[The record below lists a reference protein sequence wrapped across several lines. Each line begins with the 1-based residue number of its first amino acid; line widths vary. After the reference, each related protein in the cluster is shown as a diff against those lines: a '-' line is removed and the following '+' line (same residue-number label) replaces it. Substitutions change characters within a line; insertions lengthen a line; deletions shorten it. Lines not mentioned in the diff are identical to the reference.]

1 MAGSISRELAAEAA
15 RVTEPGSVDLARRVA
30 AMDPPTRAAAAVQMA
45 VDGAAYSDIAKVLDY
60 ETPAAA
66 KKAVWGTIGDI
77 APDPAA
83 VEQRREMMG
92 RALGKLLSS
101 CMRRATNPKDP
112 DHTNYVRTTLAILD
126 RQARLYGLDAPTTV
140 QIHTPTQ
147 REIDAYVDHVRHL
160 RLVAAGDLEADIL
173 DAEIIEDGPVSPV
186 GGEADAGAQAG

>member
-1 MAGSISRELAAEAA
+1 MAGAIPRELAAEAA
-15 RVTEPGSVDLARRVA
+15 RVTEPGSMEMARRVA

-45 VDGAAYSDIAKVLDY
+45 IDGAAYSDIAKVLDY

-77 APDPAA
+77 TPDPKQVA
-83 VEQRREMMG
+83 EKRELMG

-101 CMRRATNPKDP
+101 CMRRATNPHDP

-126 RQARLYGLDAPTTV
+126 RQARLFGLDAPTAIE
-140 QIHTPTQ
+140 IHTPTQ
-147 REIDAYVDHVRHL
+147 REINEYVEHVRHL

-173 DAEIIEDGPVSPV
+173 DGEIVEA
-186 GGEADAGAQAG
+186 GEADAGAQAV

>member
-1 MAGSISRELAAEAA
+1 VGGRISRELAGEAA
-15 RVTEPGSVDLARRVA
+15 RVTEPGSIDMARKVA

-66 KKAVWGTIGDI
+66 KKAVWAAIGDVT
-77 APDPAA
+77 PDPHA

-101 CMRRATNPKDP
+101 CMRRATNPHDP

-147 REIDAYVDHVRHL
+147 REIDAYVDHVRQL
-160 RLVAAGDLEADIL
+160 RLEAAGDLEADIL
-173 DAEIIEDGPVSPV
+173 D
-186 GGEADAGAQAG
+186 GEVVEAGEGRAHAQAG